1 MQAAMHQDDNLR
13 NKLISYIQD
22 AYAMEN
28 HIVGILEKQV
38 KATQRFPDIQAQI
51 QQHLEATK
59 QHRQRMEDR
68 LGFYNTKPS
77 AVKEAVTNVMGNVAG
92 AVAGART
99 DSLAK
104 DARDDYATEHL
115 EIAAYELLIATAQ
128 AFGDRDTIQ
137 ACEMNLR
144 DEVVM
149 AHWLESHMGRTALLS
164 LREDGIA
171 VDESAL
177 SSADLAVNSAQQTAQ
192 RAQHERPNVDVAR
205 QGAVGIPSN
214 PLTR

>member
-1 MQAAMHQDDNLR
+1 MQADRHQDDKLR

-28 HIVGILEKQV
+28 HFVEILEKQV
-38 KATQRFPDIQAQI
+38 KATQKFPDIQAQI
-51 QQHLEATK
+51 QNHLEATK

-77 AVKEAVTNVMGNVAG
+77 AVKEAVTSAMGNVAG
-92 AVAGART
+92 AAAGART
-99 DSLAK
+99 DSLAN

-128 AFGDRDTIQ
+128 ALGDRDTIQ

-149 AHWLESHMGRTALLS
+149 AHWLETHMGRTALLS
-164 LREDGIA
+164 LREDGVA
-171 VDESAL
+171 VDDTAL
-177 SSADLAVNSAQQTAQ
+177 SSADMAANSALQTAQ
-192 RAQHERPNVDVAR
+192 RALSTSGQTWMSPDQAPLESRPT
-205 QGAVGIPSN
+205 S
-214 PLTR
+214 

>member
-1 MQAAMHQDDNLR
+1 MQADMHQDDKLR

-28 HIVGILEKQV
+28 HFVETLEKQV
-38 KATQRFPDIQAQI
+38 KATQKFPDIQAQI
-51 QQHLEATK
+51 QNHLEATK

-77 AVKEAVTNVMGNVAG
+77 AVKEAVTSVMGNMAG

-99 DSLAK
+99 DSLAQ
-104 DARDDYATEHL
+104 DTSDDYATEHL

-144 DEVVM
+144 DEVEM
-149 AHWLESHMGRTALLS
+149 AHWLETHMGRTALLS
-164 LREDGIA
+164 LREDGVA
-171 VDESAL
+171 VDDSAL
-177 SSADLAVNSAQQTAQ
+177 SSADMAANSALQTAQ
-192 RAQHERPNVDVAR
+192 RALSTSGQTWMSPDQAPLESRPT
-205 QGAVGIPSN
+205 S
-214 PLTR
+214 

>member
-1 MQAAMHQDDNLR
+1 MQADMHQDDKLH

-28 HIVGILEKQV
+28 HIVEILEKQV

-59 QHRQRMEDR
+59 QHRQRMEYR

-77 AVKEAVTNVMGNVAG
+77 AVKDAVTSVMGNVAG
-92 AVAGART
+92 AAAGART

-164 LREDGIA
+164 LREDGVA
-171 VDESAL
+171 VDDRAL
-177 SSADLAVNSAQQTAQ
+177 SSADLAVNSALQTAQ
-192 RAQHERPNVDVAR
+192 RALSTSGQTWMSPDQAPLESRPT
-205 QGAVGIPSN
+205 S
-214 PLTR
+214 